1 MAGLD
6 PLTLDGTRSSPR
18 VEGDPQAGV
27 LRLSGDSYPENTFE
41 FYAPL
46 LRWLSALVEHGDGPL
61 RLEIGL
67 SYLNTG
73 SIKSMMDMLDLLEE
87 AHVAGRPV
95 AVVWRC
101 DPEDER
107 AVELAGELL
116 EDLTLPW
123 EIARCGAA

>member
-6 PLTLDGTRSSPR
+6 ALKIEGTRSSPT
-18 VEGDPQAGV
+18 VEGDPAAGL
-27 LRLSGDSYPENTFE
+27 LRLAGDSYPENTFE

-46 LRWLSALVEHGDGPL
+46 MDWLRAAIEQRDGPL
-61 RLEIGL
+61 RLEIEL

-87 AHVAGRPV
+87 AHGEARQV

-107 AVELAGELL
+107 AIELAEELL
-116 EDLTLPW
+116 EDLTLPY
-123 EIARCGAA
+123 EIAR

>member
-1 MAGLD
+1 MTGLAV
-6 PLTLDGTRSSPR
+6 LKIEGTRSSPR
-18 VEGDPQAGV
+18 VEGDPAAGL

-46 LRWLSALVEHGDGPL
+46 MDWLRRAIEEGEGPL
-61 RLEIGL
+61 RLEIAL

-87 AHVAGRPV
+87 AHEAKRQV

-101 DPEDER
+101 DAEDER
-107 AVELAGELL
+107 AIELAEELL
-116 EDLTLPW
+116 EDLTLPY
-123 EIARCGAA
+123 EIAR